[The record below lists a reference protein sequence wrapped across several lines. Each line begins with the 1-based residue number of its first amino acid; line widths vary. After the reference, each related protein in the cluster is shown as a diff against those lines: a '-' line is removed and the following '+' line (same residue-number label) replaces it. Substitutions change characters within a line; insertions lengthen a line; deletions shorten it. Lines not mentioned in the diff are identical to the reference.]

1 MSKRKLEFY
10 SHLRCEKQQKI
21 EEKSGQTVEELL
33 ASCYVKEIVDQIETR
48 SYEQCNSCRCSFED
62 LMDCYFTSVVIALE
76 NDASG
81 VLGKFEEIVKDSVD
95 GYYNTDDVEN
105 ARRML
110 TCKIHRRMMAQKNY
124 KYFND
129 TIRSYKV

>member
-1 MSKRKLEFY
+1 
-10 SHLRCEKQQKI
+10 
-21 EEKSGQTVEELL
+21 
-33 ASCYVKEIVDQIETR
+33 
-48 SYEQCNSCRCSFED
+48 
-62 LMDCYFTSVVIALE
+62 MDCYFTSVVIALE
-76 NDASG
+76 NNASG

-110 TCKIHRRMMAQKNY
+110 TCKIHQRMMAQKNY